1 MKGRYQLNSWL
12 KFIRYIPSTS
22 LGDYQSARTD

>member
-12 KFIRYIPSTS
+12 KFTGYIPSTS
-22 LGDYQSARTD
+22 LSDYQSAHTD